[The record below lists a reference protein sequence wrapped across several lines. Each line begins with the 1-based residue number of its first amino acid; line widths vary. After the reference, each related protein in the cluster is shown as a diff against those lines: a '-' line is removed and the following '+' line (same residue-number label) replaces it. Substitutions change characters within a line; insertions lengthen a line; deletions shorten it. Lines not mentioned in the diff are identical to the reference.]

1 MSAMFPDS
9 HSHAGRLRF
18 HGFALPTGI
27 FLMVILAL
35 LGAFIVRINVMQ
47 TGSQNLDVQGAS
59 AYQAARA
66 GAEWAAYKILTP
78 VAAPDCF
85 TATNTPPGEPTYL
98 TFAGTAMAPFT
109 TSITCALST
118 ADEVGVPQSI
128 YQITATACNQP
139 GAATPKCPNDN
150 PTLSTYSERRITFV
164 VAR

>member
-66 GAEWAAYKILTP
+66 GAEWAGYQTLTP
-78 VAAPDCF
+78 VAAPACF
-85 TATNTPPGEPTYL
+85 ATTEL

-118 ADEVGVPQSI
+118 ADEVGVTQSI

>member
-1 MSAMFPDS
+1 MSAMFPDPRGK
-9 HSHAGRLRF
+9 AAYKRLD
-18 HGFALPTGI
+18 GFALPTAI
-27 FLMVILAL
+27 FLMVILGL
-35 LGAFIVRINVMQ
+35 LGAFIVRINVIQ
-47 TGSQNLDVQGAS
+47 TGSLSLDVAGAS

-66 GAEWAAYKILTP
+66 GAEWAGYQTLTP
-78 VAAPDCF
+78 VAAPACF
-85 TATNTPPGEPTYL
+85 ATTEL

-139 GAATPKCPNDN
+139 GAATPKCPNAN